1 MRKTEKGM
9 GLNFTHTQKK
19 HVFPKISFGETKFL
33 WIPKGGNY
41 SKEQTNNRGVV
52 RVLTVRVQG
61 FFKAE

>member
-9 GLNFTHTQKK
+9 VLNFTHTKK
-19 HVFPKISFGETKFL
+19 TIFPKISSEETKFL

-41 SKEQTNNRGVV
+41 SKEQKNNRGVV
-52 RVLTVRVQG
+52 SVLTERVQG